1 MKAVYYQK
9 GDALDYVN
17 KTDKKIGHGDVVVM
31 GERIGVAGTDILPGE
46 TGALHVA
53 GVYSFNKADAEE
65 MTAGAEV
72 FYTENGISLTAAEA
86 GTGGRAGYVVQD
98 SPADSTKVYVKI
110 NA

>member
-17 KTDKKIGHGDVVVM
+17 KTGKKIVHGDVVIM

-46 TGALHVA
+46 TGALHMT
-53 GVYSFNKADAEE
+53 GVYSFNKANAEE

-72 FYTENGISLTAAEA
+72 FCTETGISLTEAEE
-86 GTGGRAGYVVQD
+86 GTGVKAGYIVQD
-98 SPADSTKVYVKI
+98 SPADSTEVYVKI